1 MNMKNILTKQ
11 QIIKLGEEIQLYQ
24 NCIIKMDDMVECK
37 KYAKAK
43 GFIEFDMNTIYYL
56 TTLVQSEA
64 LKFILN
70 EEDNNEIGNFIIAN
84 KVNPINKDY
93 IIQISGTIIGKNKYE
108 GCIFYYV
115 DIGNNKIV
123 IVNDK
128 KYNITIITKDRIKE
142 LMGNS

>member
-1 MNMKNILTKQ
+1 MDINNVLTKQ
-11 QIIKLGEEIQLYQ
+11 QIIKLGKEIQLYQ
-24 NCIIKMDDMVECK
+24 NCIIKIDDMVECK
-37 KYAKAK
+37 KYAKEK
-43 GFIEFDMNTIYYL
+43 GFIEFDVNTISYL

-64 LKFILN
+64 LKFMLN

-108 GCIFYYV
+108 GCIFYSV
-115 DIGNNKIV
+115 DVGNNKIV

-142 LMGNS
+142 LME

>member
-1 MNMKNILTKQ
+1 MNIKNILTKQ
-11 QIIKLGEEIQLYQ
+11 QIIKLGKEIQLYQ
-24 NCIIKMDDMVECK
+24 NCIIKIDDMIECK
-37 KYAKAK
+37 KYAEAK
-43 GFIEFDMNTIYYL
+43 GFIDFDVNTISYF

-64 LKFILN
+64 LKFMLN
-70 EEDNNEIGNFIIAN
+70 EEDNNEIGNFMTAN
-84 KVNPINKDY
+84 KVNPVNEDY

-108 GCIFYYV
+108 GYIFYSV

>member
-1 MNMKNILTKQ
+1 MNIKNILTKQ
-11 QIIKLGEEIQLYQ
+11 QIIKLGKEIQLYQ
-24 NCIIKMDDMVECK
+24 NCIIKMDDMIECK
-37 KYAKAK
+37 KYAEEK

-64 LKFILN
+64 LKFMLN
-70 EEDNNEIGNFIIAN
+70 EDDNNEIGNFIIAN

-108 GCIFYYV
+108 GCIFYSV
-115 DIGNNKIV
+115 DVGNNKIV

>member
-11 QIIKLGEEIQLYQ
+11 QIIKLGKEIQLYQ

-70 EEDNNEIGNFIIAN
+70 EEDNNEIGNFITAN
-84 KVNPINKDY
+84 KVNPVCNANSIKFPPL
-93 IIQISGTIIGKNKYE
+93 KYKPL
-108 GCIFYYV
+108 FPNLLLHYF
-115 DIGNNKIV
+115 
-123 IVNDK
+123 
-128 KYNITIITKDRIKE
+128 
-142 LMGNS
+142 